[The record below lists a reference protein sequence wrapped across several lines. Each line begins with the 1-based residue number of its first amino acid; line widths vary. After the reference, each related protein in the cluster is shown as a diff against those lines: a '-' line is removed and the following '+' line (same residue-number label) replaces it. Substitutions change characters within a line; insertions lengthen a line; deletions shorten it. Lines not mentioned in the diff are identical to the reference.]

1 MRTLLRNLG
10 YLLIISSFFR
20 IVPITAAL
28 IYGESLQ
35 GFLITFA
42 ISFVLGLILVLFTRP
57 TKAEAARVLTL
68 TEGLLLGAL
77 AFIILPLI
85 GMITYLPSL
94 DYHYLN
100 AYLESI
106 SGFTTTGITVYDSLT
121 GLPKSLLLWRAETQ
135 WMGGIGIILIFL
147 FLFSKRRGAH
157 KSAAELETQSE
168 SSMALYQAQGFK
180 EKLEGGLRNTLA
192 IIMGIYFGYTLIGTL
207 LLWVTGMPLF
217 DAIAMS
223 FTSLSTGGFAVT
235 DEFYTNGWQLLVL
248 SMLMILGAISFI
260 AHNKLLQ
267 TKWKEFRD
275 SFEKNVLFAFILV
288 GALLSLIVMTDVK
301 MVFFELI
308 SAFTT
313 TGYSVSKIAALPQL
327 FIVIIMVGMII
338 GGSSASTA
346 GGVKIFRFYYLFRA
360 IPWHLKKLSNPSSA
374 VIPLKVHGEE
384 INEKDLS
391 NIAIF
396 VISYFIVLF
405 VGTLLF
411 MLSGFGFFDA
421 SFQLISS
428 LGNVGLQTI
437 EIASL
442 NPLLKVILILA
453 MLLGRLEIFPILI
466 LLSAAFRKRS

>member
-1 MRTLLRNLG
+1 
-10 YLLIISSFFR
+10 
-20 IVPITAAL
+20 VPIVAAL
-28 IYGESLQ
+28 IYGESFQ
-35 GFLITFA
+35 GFLVTFGL
-42 ISFVLGLILVLFTRP
+42 SFVIGLFLILFAQPKKEVAA
-57 TKAEAARVLTL
+57 KALTL

-85 GMITYLPSL
+85 GMITYLPSM
-94 DYHYLN
+94 DYSYID

-106 SGFTTTGITVYDSLT
+106 SGFTTTGISVYDSLSD
-121 GLPKSLLLWRAETQ
+121 LPRSLLLWRAETQ

-147 FLFSKRRGAH
+147 FLFSKRRGVS

-207 LLWVTGMPLF
+207 LLWFTGMPIF
-217 DAIAMS
+217 DSIAMS
-223 FTSLSTGGFAVT
+223 FSALSTGGFAVT

-248 SMLMILGAISFI
+248 DFLMIFGAISFI
-260 AHNKLLQ
+260 THNKLLQ
-267 TKWKEFRD
+267 TKWKDFFE
-275 SFEKNVLFAFILV
+275 SFEKNVFLVFILV
-288 GALLSLIVMTDVK
+288 GALLSFVVMTDVK

-313 TGYSVSKIAALPQL
+313 TGYSVSNLALLPEL
-327 FIVIIMVGMII
+327 FVVIMMLGMII

-346 GGVKIFRFYYLFRA
+346 GGVKVFRFYYLFRA
-360 IPWHLKKLSNPSSA
+360 IPWHLKKLANPPSA
-374 VIPLKVHGEE
+374 VIPLKIHGEE
-384 INEKDLS
+384 TTEKDLS

-405 VGTLLF
+405 FGILIF
-411 MLSGFGFFDA
+411 MLYGFGFFDA
-421 SFQLISS
+421 SFQMISS
-428 LGNVGLQTI
+428 LGNVGLQSI
-437 EIASL
+437 EIVTL
-442 NPLLKVILILA
+442 NPLLKGILIIA

-466 LLSAAFRKRS
+466 LLRQAFGKRK